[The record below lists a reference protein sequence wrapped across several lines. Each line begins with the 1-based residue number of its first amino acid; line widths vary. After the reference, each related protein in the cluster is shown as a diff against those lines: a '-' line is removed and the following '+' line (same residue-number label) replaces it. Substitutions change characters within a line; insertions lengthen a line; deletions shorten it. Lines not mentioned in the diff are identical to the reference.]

1 MIRGFYRLSGQLIRA
16 GNFADAEKTI
26 RGVTEAMDKVDGV
39 SDFEKSD
46 YIATLAAALDG
57 LGRKHQ
63 SEEAGRAE
71 ELLERARK
79 QAETE

>member
-1 MIRGFYRLSGQLIRA
+1 M
-16 GNFADAEKTI
+16 
-26 RGVTEAMDKVDGV
+26 

-57 LGRKHQ
+57 LGREQ
-63 SEEAGRAE
+63 ESEEAMKHAE
-71 ELLERARK
+71 ELLERTRN